1 MALEGKP
8 VAEGPRRPVPD
19 EAEGARYRLPTNLGN
34 AYITITDDDRG
45 PREIFTNLGKCGS
58 DISALSEAISRVVS
72 TALGYGV
79 PPVEIA
85 RQLLDITSQPVPH
98 GGGWVKSLPD
108 AIGQAILKHLDKTPG
123 EVRRASGSLC
133 PDCGSPLRFEE
144 GCFKC
149 VCGYTKC

>member
-1 MALEGKP
+1 
-8 VAEGPRRPVPD
+8 VPD
-19 EAEGARYRLPTNLGN
+19 EAEGARYRFPTNLGN
-34 AYITITDDDRG
+34 AYITITDDERG

-58 DISALSEAISRVVS
+58 DISALAEAISRVVS

-98 GGGWVKSLPD
+98 GGGWVKSLAD